1 MKTTIVLIAMHT
13 ALFAQSYT
21 ISTIAGGGAPPTSVP
36 ATSVRVPISVGLARS
51 NAGEIYFTS
60 GNAVMKVDAKGV
72 LTRFA
77 GTGQYGISKD
87 GGPALSAPLA
97 WPAGLA
103 VDNFGNLFIVEN
115 AAHRVRKVTADGTIS
130 TVAGTGVAGNS
141 GDGGPSVNAQF
152 NWPTAVTVDAS
163 NNLYVADTSNGQV
176 RKVSPDG
183 IISTVAS
190 NLQDAQAVAIDA
202 SGSLF
207 IAEHYLIQLDSCGD
221 DQDVG
226 RIIKVTGGVVQKVF
240 DGPDLALPRSIALDA
255 AGSVYVSDA
264 GLWRIS
270 RISSGVISTVVGGPD
285 GKQLI
290 GPTALAVDGSGVFYV
305 SDPGHSRIAKISPQ
319 GELTNVVGDGFPG
332 NYWSDGGKATDSA
345 LSSPFGV
352 AVDSSGNLYI
362 ADFGNN
368 RVRKVSADGSI
379 TTIAGNGSP
388 GFAGDGGPATAA
400 QLKTPAGVAVD
411 ASGNVYIADS
421 GNNRIRKVSKNGV
434 ITTVAG
440 RGDINPPL
448 GDGGS
453 ATSAALAGPLAVAVD
468 ASGNLY
474 IADTNFLSIRKVST
488 AGIITTLAGSNY
500 YAPSPI
506 NIGFP
511 TGLALDTNGDV
522 FITGF
527 AGLTEVLANGAFS
540 TVVGNQFGHAS
551 GDGGPASKAALTSP
565 ISVALDG
572 TGNVYISGGPLSG
585 YAPFGAGYVRK
596 ITTDGIINTIAGN
609 GVAGYSGD
617 SGPATSASFSPA
629 AAGIAVDAAGTVYIA
644 DVFNNVV
651 RALRPASNK

>member
-1 MKTTIVLIAMHT
+1 
-13 ALFAQSYT
+13 
-21 ISTIAGGGAPPTSVP
+21 
-36 ATSVRVPISVGLARS
+36 
-51 NAGEIYFTS
+51 
-60 GNAVMKVDAKGV
+60 
-72 LTRFA
+72 
-77 GTGQYGISKD
+77 
-87 GGPALSAPLA
+87 
-97 WPAGLA
+97 
-103 VDNFGNLFIVEN
+103 
-115 AAHRVRKVTADGTIS
+115 VRKVTADGTIS

-141 GDGGPSVNAQF
+141 GDGGPAVNGQF
-152 NWPTAVTVDAS
+152 NWPTAITVDAS
-163 NNLYVADTSNGQV
+163 NNLYVADTSNGQI
-176 RKVSPDG
+176 RKISPDG
-183 IISTVAS
+183 VISTVAS
-190 NLQDAQAVAIDA
+190 NLQDAQAIAIDV
-202 SGSLF
+202 SGNLF

-221 DQDVG
+221 DQDIG
-226 RIIKVTGGVVQKVF
+226 RITKVTGKGVQTIY
-240 DGPDLALPRSIALDA
+240 DGLDLAVPRGVAVDA
-255 AGSVYVSDA
+255 TGNVYVTDA
-264 GLWRIS
+264 GFSRIS
-270 RISSGVISTVVGGPD
+270 KISSGVISTVVGGPD

-290 GPTALAVDGSGVFYV
+290 GPTALAIDSSGVFYV
-305 SDPGHSRIAKISPQ
+305 ADPGHSRIAKISPQ

-332 NYWSDGGKATDSA
+332 NYWSDSGKATDSA

-368 RVRKVSADGSI
+368 RVRKVAVDGSI
-379 TTIAGNGSP
+379 TTIAGNGNP

-474 IADTNFLSIRKVST
+474 IADTNFLLIRKVST

-506 NIGFP
+506 NIGLP

-527 AGLTEVLANGAFS
+527 AGLTELLANGAFS
-540 TVVGNQFGHAS
+540 TVVGNQFGHAAS

-585 YAPFGAGYVRK
+585 YAPFGVGYVRK

-617 SGPATSASFSPA
+617 SGPATSASLSPA

-651 RALRPASNK
+651 RVLRPTNNK